1 MEPQGGRPRRR
12 SSPVVTSRSGILAS
26 LPSLLRIVLA
36 VIFFLAATSSAPLL
50 AQDSIDEKRLPS
62 GSVVRL
68 REPSAWDLHKWYI
81 VVGTV
86 LIVVQTAFIVGLLNE
101 RAQRRR
107 AQGALA
113 EQLRFETLLSELSA
127 RFIDLPVGDV
137 DREIERALQ
146 RIVESLDLDRAAIA
160 RVDDRPGGVRI
171 THSWERP
178 GTARTPAVMQRSAFP
193 WTTARVRQRQMVR
206 VSRPEDLS
214 AEAAVDRQSLV
225 QMGIRSVAVI
235 PIAVEGVVVG
245 ALSFATL
252 RAEREWPDELV
263 ERLRLLE
270 QIFANALARRQ
281 AEGAARE
288 SEGRFQAM
296 ADCAPVMV
304 WLSTTDGRCTY
315 FNSPWLEFTGR
326 RLDEELGDGWAEG
339 VHPDDLERC
348 LHVYRDAIEKQ
359 ERFTMEYRLR
369 RSDGQYRWVLDH
381 AIPRIALDGRFTG
394 HVGSCI
400 DVTDLNAAQ
409 QIIAESTALRS
420 AAFGSLYGHVAAID
434 RDGIIIA
441 VNHSWS
447 RFVDESS
454 ADPARVSVGANY
466 LEVCRDVAAMGDGDA
481 RHARAMIRDV
491 LAGRTETARLEYACR
506 LPSGERWFEML
517 VEPFRRPEGG
527 AIVGHIDITRR
538 RRAEDAARRQAEELA
553 HALRVSTLGELAGSL
568 AHEINQPLQA
578 IVTNAQATLR
588 LLKIEPDKRGDFRDA
603 LIDIAEDAKRASQV
617 IRRLR
622 ALFRKE
628 HVERRPVDINELIG
642 EVVKFL
648 DNDIRRKGI
657 EVRLSLEHELAAV
670 FVDSIQVQQVLL
682 NLLINACDAIAAVEG
697 GERKIT
703 IVTARRGPDLV
714 DLSISDTGIGAN
726 ETELERMFERFV
738 SRKPEGLGM
747 GLSISRSIVQAHGGR
762 VWATRNPDRGLTVHV
777 ELPCEDRP
785 KTP

>member
-1 MEPQGGRPRRR
+1 MEPQRGRPGRR
-12 SSPVVTSRSGILAS
+12 SAPVVTSRSGILAS

-62 GSVVRL
+62 GSAVRF
-68 REPSAWDLHKWYI
+68 REPSAGDLHKWYI

-86 LIVVQTAFIVGLLNE
+86 LIVVQTSFIVGLLNE

-127 RFIDLPVGDV
+127 TFIDLPVGDV

-171 THSWERP
+171 TYSWERP

-348 LHVYRDAIEKQ
+348 LHVYRNAIEKQ

-441 VNHSWS
+441 VNHSW
-447 RFVDESS
+447 
-454 ADPARVSVGANY
+454 
-466 LEVCRDVAAMGDGDA
+466 
-481 RHARAMIRDV
+481 
-491 LAGRTETARLEYACR
+491 
-506 LPSGERWFEML
+506 PSGERWFEML

>member
-1 MEPQGGRPRRR
+1 MSRRR
-12 SSPVVTSRSGILAS
+12 SPPVVTSRSGILAS
-26 LPSLLRIVLA
+26 LDSLVTSSLPRVVLA
-36 VIFFLAATSSAPLL
+36 VILFLAATSSVPIF
-50 AQDSIDEKRLPS
+50 AQDRIDEKRLPS
-62 GSVVRL
+62 GSVVRS

-81 VVGTV
+81 GVGTV

-101 RAQRRR
+101 RARRRR

-146 RIVESLDLDRAAIA
+146 RIVESLDLDRATIA
-160 RVDDRPGGVRI
+160 QLDDRRGGVRV

-178 GTARTPAVMQRSAFP
+178 GTARTPAMMQRSAFP
-193 WTTARVRQRQMVR
+193 WMAARVRQRKMVR
-206 VSRPEDLS
+206 VSRPEDLP

-225 QMGIRSVAVI
+225 EMGTRSVAVI
-235 PIAVEGVVVG
+235 PIAVEGTVVG

-252 RAEREWPDELV
+252 RAERKWPGELV

-270 QIFANALARRQ
+270 QIFANAMARQR

-288 SEGRFQAM
+288 SEGRFRAM
-296 ADCAPVMV
+296 ADSAPVMV
-304 WLSTTDGRCTY
+304 WLSTADGRCTY
-315 FNSPWLEFTGR
+315 FNSRWLHFTGR
-326 RLDEELGDGWAEG
+326 RLDEELGDGWAAG
-339 VHPDDLERC
+339 VHPEDLERC
-348 LHVYRDAIEKQ
+348 LHVYRAAIAKQ
-359 ERFTMEYRLR
+359 EGFTMEYRLR
-369 RSDGQYRWVLDH
+369 RADGQYRWVLDH
-381 AIPRIALDGRFTG
+381 GVPRIALDGRFTG
-394 HVGSCI
+394 HIGSCI
-400 DVTDLNAAQ
+400 DVTDLKAAQ

-420 AAFGSLYGHVAAID
+420 AAFGSLFGHVAAID
-434 RDGIIIA
+434 RGGIIIA

-447 RFVDESS
+447 RFAEESS
-454 ADPARVSVGANY
+454 ADPARVAVGANY
-466 LEVCRDVAAMGDGDA
+466 LEVCGDVAAMGDSDA

-491 LAGRTETARLEYACR
+491 LEGRTETARLEYACY
-506 LPSGERWFEML
+506 LLSGERWFEMI

-588 LLKIEPDKRGDFRDA
+588 LLAIEQNKRDDFRDT
-603 LIDIAEDAKRASQV
+603 LTDIAEDAKRASQV

-628 HVERRPVDINELIG
+628 HVDRRPVDINELIG

-648 DNDIRRKGI
+648 DNDLRRKGI
-657 EVRLSLEHELAAV
+657 DVGLSLEHELAVV
-670 FVDSIQVQQVLL
+670 FADGIQVQQVLL
-682 NLLINACDAIAAVEG
+682 NLLMNARDAIAAVEG

-738 SRKPEGLGM
+738 SSKPEGLGM
-747 GLSISRSIVQAHGGR
+747 GLAISRSIVQGHGGR
-762 VWATRNPDRGLTVHV
+762 IWATQNPDRGLTVHV
-777 ELPCEDRP
+777 ELPCEDGP
-785 KTP
+785 KTS